1 MKKTAIAIMLIAI
14 MCVSIFT
21 ALLPKAKADDNAQ
34 SSNSNSDQNSW
45 PMFQHDPSHTGYL
58 LSDVTAANQS
68 QWQFKTQNQIWGAPV
83 IAYGAVFVGSLDD
96 NVYAVNSS
104 TGNKIWN
111 YATGAPGDVIE
122 SSPAVDNSVVYVG
135 SSNGNIYA
143 LNASTGSEIWSYQ
156 TGEAIDSSPTVA
168 SGIIY
173 VGSYDGIMYALNSTT
188 GNKIWGYDT
197 TPLTTY
203 ASPTSPAVDNGFVYF
218 GGFNDNLYA
227 LNASNGKSLWNFTSG
242 GWVYTPAVDS
252 GVVYFGSD
260 DSHVYALN
268 ATTGIE
274 LWNYQAKG
282 PVLSS
287 PAFAN
292 GIVYAGSEDGNVYAL
307 NAKSGSVIWSY
318 QTTGNAILDS
328 PAVVSGAVY
337 IGSTENLYVLNAT
350 SGNEL
355 RVYQIANPTS
365 AAFANGNLYVGS
377 SDGNLYSF
385 CSYGSLTSLNLSSNS
400 ASAGSSVICIVK
412 VSGAN
417 PTGTITWKTSS
428 GSGTFSSDITT
439 LNSGTSSTTYIDANP
454 GKVLITAIYSGDT
467 NNVPSNQTVSLELL
481 NASLPTQISVVQSG
495 TLNSDIAAFN
505 GTLINV
511 DVRIGEAY
519 SVWGYVVYLDW
530 TPGVLKLLKVTE
542 GPYLDQ
548 AGNTFF
554 LVGLINNTA
563 GTIEGGVGDA
573 LGRIAAASGSGVLF
587 TLEFQ
592 AIGIGNANIT
602 IDPLNTIIAPSS
614 GDGDQGISSIAFQ
627 VVNASVYVV
636 ARSSL
641 QWTAI
646 DFFNNGK
653 VDASD
658 FFFWMD
664 AYIQYNAN
672 GVYTAACD
680 LNHDGKIDNV
690 DFFLFMSYYI
700 AYGES
705 LTGHTN

>member
-1 MKKTAIAIMLIAI
+1 MKKTVTAVILIAI

-21 ALLPKAKADDNAQ
+21 AVLPKTKADDNTQ
-34 SSNSNSDQNSW
+34 SSNSNGDQNSW
-45 PMFQHDPSHTGYL
+45 PMFQHDSSHTGFS
-58 LSDVTAANQS
+58 LSDVTASNQS
-68 QWQFKTQNQIWGAPV
+68 QWRFKTQNQIWGAPV
-83 IAYGAVFVGSLDD
+83 IAYGAVYVGSLDS

-111 YATGAPGDVIE
+111 YATGTAGDVIE
-122 SSPAVDNSVVYVG
+122 STPAVDNSVVYAG
-135 SSNGNIYA
+135 SSDGNIYA
-143 LNASTGSEIWSYQ
+143 LNASTGSKIWSYQ
-156 TGEAIDSSPTVA
+156 TGQEIDSSPTVA

-173 VGSYDGIMYALNSTT
+173 AGSYDGIMYALNSTT
-188 GNKIWGYDT
+188 GNKIWSYDT
-197 TPLTTY
+197 TPQTTY
-203 ASPTSPAVDNGFVYF
+203 ANPTSPAVDNGFVYF

-227 LNASNGKSLWNFTSG
+227 LNALNGKSLWNFTAG
-242 GWVYTPAVDS
+242 GWIYTPAVDN

-260 DSHVYALN
+260 DNHVYALN

-274 LWNYQAKG
+274 MWNYQAKG
-282 PVLSS
+282 PVFSS

-292 GIVYAGSEDGNVYAL
+292 GVVYAGSRDGNVYAL
-307 NAKSGSVIWSY
+307 NATTGSEMWSY
-318 QTTGNAILDS
+318 QTGNTIPDS
-328 PAVVSGAVY
+328 PAVVSGAVF

-350 SGNEL
+350 NGNEL
-355 RVYQIANPTS
+355 RVYPIVNPTS
-365 AAFANGNLYVGS
+365 AAFANGNVYVGS

-400 ASAGSSVICIVK
+400 ASAGSSVICKVE

-417 PTGTITWKTSS
+417 PTGTVTWKTSS
-428 GSGTFSSDITT
+428 DSGTFSSEITT
-439 LNSGTSSTTYIDANP
+439 LNSGTSSATYIDTDP
-454 GKVLITAIYSGDT
+454 GKALITAIYSGDA
-467 NNVPSNQTVSLELL
+467 NNVPSNQTASLELL
-481 NASLPTQISVVQSG
+481 NASLPTMLSVVQSG

-511 DVRIGEAY
+511 DVRIDEAY
-519 SVWGYVVYLDW
+519 SVWAYAVYLNW
-530 TPGVLKLLKVTE
+530 TPSVLKLLKVTE

-554 LVGLINNTA
+554 LDERALINNTA
-563 GTIEGGVGDA
+563 GTIEGG
-573 LGRIAAASGSGVLF
+573 IADGLASNVAASGSGVLS

-592 AIGIGNANIT
+592 AIGLGNANIT
-602 IDPLNTIIAPSS
+602 IDPLNTIIAPSAGIS
-614 GDGDQGISSIAFQ
+614 NQGISISFQ
-627 VVNASVYVV
+627 VANASVYVV
-636 ARSSL
+636 AQNNL

-653 VDASD
+653 VDATD

-664 AYIQYNAN
+664 AYIQYNSN

-700 AYGES
+700 SYGES
-705 LTGHTN
+705 LTENTS